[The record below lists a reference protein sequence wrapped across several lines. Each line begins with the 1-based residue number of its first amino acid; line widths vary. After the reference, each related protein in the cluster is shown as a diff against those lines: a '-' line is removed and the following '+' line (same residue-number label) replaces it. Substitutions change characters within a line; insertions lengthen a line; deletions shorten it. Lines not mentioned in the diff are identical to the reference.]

1 MGKRTVHGKTC
12 LITGAS
18 RGIGAAAAR
27 KFAAAGARLA
37 LMARSGES
45 LAALAEELDPAAL
58 PLACDVASWPDVEAA
73 FARMEASLGAADVLI
88 VNAGVIQ
95 PIAHLARSDPAGWA
109 QAVSINLTGA
119 YHAIRA
125 ALPAMKAR
133 GGGTVLLL
141 SSGAAHR
148 PVEGWSHYCASK
160 AGAAMLLQCLD
171 LEERESGI
179 RAIGLSPGTVATDM
193 QRQIKASG
201 INPVSR
207 LDWSDHIPPEWVAEA
222 LLWMCTDEA
231 DAFLGQEISLRDP
244 AIREALGLPR

>member
-1 MGKRTVHGKTC
+1 MKHQGQIVA
-12 LITGAS
+12 ITGAS

-27 KFAAAGARLA
+27 QFAAAGARLA
-37 LMARSGES
+37 LLARSGAEI
-45 LAALAEELDPAAL
+45 AALAEEIGPAAL
-58 PLACDVASWPDVEAA
+58 PLACDVARWPDVEAA
-73 FARMEASLGAADVLI
+73 FARMEESLGPADMLI
-88 VNAGVIQ
+88 VNAGVIE

-125 ALPAMKAR
+125 ALPAMKAK

-141 SSGAAHR
+141 SSGAAHQ
-148 PVEGWSHYCASK
+148 PLEGWSHYCASK

-171 LEERESGI
+171 LEERENGI

-193 QRQIKASG
+193 QRQIRASG
-201 INPVSR
+201 INPVAR
-207 LDWSDHIPPEWVAEA
+207 LEWSDHIPPEWVARA
-222 LLWMCTDEA
+222 LLWMCTQEA